1 MTAYISV
8 VTSPLGQKRPDM
20 KCITL
25 ITYQTHG
32 REAEFRLLQEIQ
44 SKWYDIG
51 LELNVPVNTMESH
64 KTNEEKCR
72 DVLRTWLEN
81 GAPRYPVE
89 WDSLVKVLHKVQ
101 MRAVANELREAL
113 NYQIFHRLLN

>member
-1 MTAYISV
+1 MSAYISV
-8 VTSPLGQKRPDM
+8 VTSSWGQKRPDM

-51 LELNVPVNTMESH
+51 LELNVPVNAMESH
-64 KTNEEKCR
+64 KTNGEKCQ
-72 DVLRTWLEN
+72 DVLRKWLEN
-81 GAPRYPVE
+81 GAPQYPVE
-89 WDSLVKVLHKVQ
+89 WDSLLKVLQKVQ
-101 MRAVANELREAL
+101 MSAVADKLREAL
-113 NYQIFHRLLN
+113 NNQIFR